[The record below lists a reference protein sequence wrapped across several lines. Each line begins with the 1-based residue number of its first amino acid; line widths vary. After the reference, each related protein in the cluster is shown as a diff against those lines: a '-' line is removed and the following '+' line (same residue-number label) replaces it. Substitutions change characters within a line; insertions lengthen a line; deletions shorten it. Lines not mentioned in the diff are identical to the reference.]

1 MVNLGMQ
8 KGTNRNLWVAASYG
22 GVLLI
27 GLLLGQLYVY
37 EDRHTIGSSAIPL
50 GAPERTGKVQR
61 MLDLIQSSY
70 VDSVNLDDLQDLAI
84 EEIVARLDPHSTYLP
99 PQVAGNQQQ
108 LLEGNFEGI
117 GIEYFSLRDTLI
129 AIGVLSGGPAQ
140 RAGMRVG
147 DRMIKINDKLIAG
160 PNFDEDLIER
170 LVRGRRGSTVDIQ
183 ILRSSGKELLKFAVI
198 RDRVEVSSIDAAYMV
213 DSATAYI
220 KIRRFG
226 VKTVD
231 EFKTSIVYLKKQG
244 ARNLILDL
252 RSNGGGY
259 LHAATELASQF
270 FEEKK
275 LVVYTEGL
283 HEYRTDYFA
292 GPNGVFIDG
301 AVVALI
307 DPSSASGSEIVA
319 GAFQDLERGLI
330 IGENSFGK
338 GLVQEQFGFGDGSIL
353 NLTIARYYTPLGRSI
368 QKPYTI
374 LQKKSMMM
382 PSLMDSTSKAV
393 DFVPSKVFRTASG
406 KIVYENGGITPDI
419 RVERDSLERNPLY
432 RLISE
437 KGILEQFVYTHLTKK
452 APAYAM
458 EPFVR
463 HYKLPEPVFDQ
474 FIHLVSENGIDVD
487 QKMVELLKPLL
498 INDMLSLMGRFFY
511 GNEAYFR
518 VRNTNDPV
526 VEMAIKS
533 FIPSPE
539 PIHAN

>member
-1 MVNLGMQ
+1 
-8 KGTNRNLWVAASYG
+8 
-22 GVLLI
+22 
-27 GLLLGQLYVY
+27 
-37 EDRHTIGSSAIPL
+37 
-50 GAPERTGKVQR
+50 
-61 MLDLIQSSY
+61 
-70 VDSVNLDDLQDLAI
+70 
-84 EEIVARLDPHSTYLP
+84 
-99 PQVAGNQQQ
+99 
-108 LLEGNFEGI
+108 
-117 GIEYFSLRDTLI
+117 
-129 AIGVLSGGPAQ
+129 
-140 RAGMRVG
+140 
-147 DRMIKINDKLIAG
+147 
-160 PNFDEDLIER
+160 
-170 LVRGRRGSTVDIQ
+170 
-183 ILRSSGKELLKFAVI
+183 
-198 RDRVEVSSIDAAYMV
+198 V